1 MIKNNITK
9 ISDFFQK
16 SIYIAYIMD
25 SKIYFY
31 NKNNITKISDFFPK
45 SQYVAYIMENK
56 IYFYNQKINVFVFL
70 NSKKFIVKKRIF

>member
-1 MIKNNITK
+1 
-9 ISDFFQK
+9 
-16 SIYIAYIMD
+16 MD